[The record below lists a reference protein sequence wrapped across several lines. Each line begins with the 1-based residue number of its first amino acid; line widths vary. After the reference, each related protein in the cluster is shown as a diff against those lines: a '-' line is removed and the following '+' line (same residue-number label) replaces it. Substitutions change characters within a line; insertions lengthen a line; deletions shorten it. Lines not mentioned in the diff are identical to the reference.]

1 MSEQTNGQHGAS
13 GTPSFVGGSFG
24 VTGRELESD
33 AEQDPKAAFAAVED
47 HEDTGPDILAGAD
60 SVPETVQEDVSRAQ
74 DTGTDAGTETAA
86 APSDVDCT
94 STDPSPGERNEPV

>member
-1 MSEQTNGQHGAS
+1 MSDQTNVPRQPDAS

-47 HEDTGPDILAGAD
+47 AEDTGPDILAGAGT
-60 SVPETVQEDVSRAQ
+60 VPETVQDDVSRAQ
-74 DTGTDAGTETAA
+74 DEAAPADVEGTGTE
-86 APSDVDCT
+86 
-94 STDPSPGERNEPV
+94 PSPGSRNEPV